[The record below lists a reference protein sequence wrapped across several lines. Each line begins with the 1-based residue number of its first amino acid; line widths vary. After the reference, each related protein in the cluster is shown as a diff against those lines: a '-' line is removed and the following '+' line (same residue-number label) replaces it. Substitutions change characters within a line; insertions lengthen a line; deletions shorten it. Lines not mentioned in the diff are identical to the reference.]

1 MTKPNIPAFT
11 AAVVPMTA
19 RLVAFLA
26 GGALVLSSIDAIGAR
41 SSGSDSYW
49 EETSFMALILR
60 QQGKQTAG
68 LGVLAMAASFA
79 GLRPNGDKT
88 DD

>member
-1 MTKPNIPAFT
+1 MKFSTL
-11 AAVVPMTA
+11 VPVTA
-19 RLVAFLA
+19 RLVAFFA

-41 SSGSDSYW
+41 SSGSNSYW

-68 LGVLAMAASFA
+68 LGVLAMAASVA
-79 GLRPNGDKT
+79 GYRSKEDKT
-88 DD
+88 PD